1 MMTLK
6 QARKDLWKVVR
17 GAGDPYDPLVLE
29 TLNKVLQTFHMNG
42 KWKGSYVEVVLT
54 EYDGV
59 TTLPRQCQ
67 SLLFY
72 RQNSWPTAIKN
83 QWFEWQNWGVG
94 YREAD
99 GCNLIEAFDKGPG
112 FCTFRDFSEPRQLRI
127 KTFETEDATISATF
141 QGTDDDD
148 KRVYTTDPDAIH
160 PINGETVTCVA
171 GTADTTFTFKTFT
184 GFVKPVTR
192 GYVEVWTI
200 NPDDDSDETLIGQYE
215 PGEEVPDYRRYKV
228 GNATQTNPTN
238 TIYGLCKLAYTPL
251 ASEMDFVIP
260 SNPIALEYGILARQ
274 YDMSADGEKNAS
286 YYWGK
291 AFQSLNAE
299 LSQER
304 GGAKSPPVFD
314 FGAMG
319 QRKVLNIY

>member
-1 MMTLK
+1 MITLK
-6 QARKDLWKVVR
+6 QARQATWKNIK
-17 GAGDPYDPLVLE
+17 GASDPYDPLVLE
-29 TLNKVLQTFHMNG
+29 TLNLVQERFYTMG
-42 KWKGSYVEVVLT
+42 KWKGSYVEVTLT

-59 TTLPRQCQ
+59 TTLPYRCQ

-72 RQNSWPTAIKN
+72 RQNSWPTEIKN

-112 FCTFRDFSEPRQLRI
+112 YCSFRDFSEPRQLRI
-127 KTFETEDATISATF
+127 KTLEAADATISVTF
-141 QGTDDDD
+141 QGTDSDD
-148 KRVYTTDPDAIH
+148 KRIYTTDAYATH
-160 PINGETVTCVA
+160 PINGEVVACVA
-171 GTADTTFTFKTFT
+171 GEGDTTFTFKTFT

-200 NPDDDSDETLIGQYE
+200 NPDDNSDETLIGQYE

-228 GNATQTNPTN
+228 GNATQSNPTN
-238 TIYGLCKLAYTPL
+238 VIYGLCKLRYTPL
-251 ASEMDFVIP
+251 ASEVDMVIP
-260 SNPIALEYGILARQ
+260 SNIGALKNGIMALQ
-274 YDMSADGEKNAS
+274 FEDSADGAQNTE

-291 AFQSLNAE
+291 AFQILNAE

-304 GGAKSPPVFD
+304 GGAKAPPVIN
-314 FGAMG
+314 FGSMG